1 MTTSY
6 TALLRAVNLPAHG
19 KIAMKDLTAAIA
31 DLGLQDVRSLLQSGN
46 VVFRDNKQ
54 TPTELERALQEHLAK
69 TLDLHTTFVVRTAE
83 QLDDVIAHN
92 PFPDDAKTDPGHL
105 VVGFLKDAPAA
116 AAVKQLQAAI
126 KGPETV
132 RARGKH
138 VYIVYPA
145 GIGRSKLTNKLIED
159 KLGTRGTGRNW
170 NTVLKLSAMVHA

>member
-46 VVFRDNKQ
+46 VVFRGDER
-54 TPTELERALQEHLAK
+54 TPTDLERVLEKHVEKSLG
-69 TLDLHTTFVVRTAE
+69 LRTTFFVRTAE
-83 QLDDVIAHN
+83 DLDDVIAHN

-105 VVGFLKDAPAA
+105 VVEFLKDAPAA
-116 AAVKQLQAAI
+116 AGVKQLQAAI

-170 NTVLKLSAMVHA
+170 NTVLKLAAMVHA